1 MSAVRPRSARER
13 VPQMSAVLREAAERI
28 APMKAE
34 DLPEVLAVEQA
45 AYDFPWT
52 HGNFLDSLRAGHSA
66 WTMRDGGGGLIAYAV
81 LMLALDEAHLLNLTV
96 APPCQRFGF
105 GWRMLEAMAENA
117 RSYGARTMLLEVR
130 PSNPAAQQMYERYG
144 FVRIGTRRG
153 YYPARQGRE
162 DAVVMR
168 VAL

>member
-1 MSAVRPRSARER
+1 
-13 VPQMSAVLREAAERI
+13 MSAVLREAAERL
-28 APMKAE
+28 APMQAD
-34 DLPEVLAVEQA
+34 DLDDVLAVEQA
-45 AYDFPWT
+45 AYEFPWT

-66 WTMRDGGGGLIAYAV
+66 WTMRDGSGGLIAYAV
-81 LMLALDEAHLLNLTV
+81 MMLALDEAHLLNLTV
-96 APPCQRFGF
+96 APSCQRFGF

-130 PSNPAAQQMYERYG
+130 PSNEAAQKMYERYG

-153 YYPARQGRE
+153 YYPAPAGRE

-168 VAL
+168 VSL